1 MLSHFVGMAV
11 VRRPPASLSSSAAL
25 HRRPPL
31 PRPVFSYPRSLFSF
45 SSPLGKTRICC
56 SAQRQALFNR
66 IAPIY
71 DDLNDLLSLGLH
83 RSWKRMCISWSGAKK
98 GDRALDLC
106 CGSGDL
112 TFLLSQKVGLQGE
125 VCGLDFSREQ
135 LSIASVRQDLYW
147 KASYQNIQWIE
158 GDALNLPFPDCYFDA
173 ITMGYGLRNLVD
185 RQKALREIFR
195 VLKPGSKVSILDFNK
210 STSNLVN
217 TAQVLCSPI
226 LTKPKPCLIFL
237 SFISFLFLLYWET
250 TKDLCFHGL
259 GMDARQGSRSRCK
272 QLRAFARVRV
282 LERINC

>member
-1 MLSHFVGMAV
+1 MY
-11 VRRPPASLSSSAAL
+11 ASVLAL
-25 HRRPPL
+25 LFPYSICFL
-31 PRPVFSYPRSLFSF
+31 CFSF
-45 SSPLGKTRICC
+45 SNSEWKWK
-56 SAQRQALFNR
+56 
-66 IAPIY
+66 
-71 DDLNDLLSLGLH
+71 LNDLLSLGLH

-125 VCGLDFSREQ
+125 VRL
-135 LSIASVRQDLYW
+135 LAASSELHFLCHLE
-147 KASYQNIQWIE
+147 WIE

-217 TAQVLCSPI
+217 TAQEWMLDKVVVPVASNYGLSQEYEYLKGSI
-226 LTKPKPCLIFL
+226 AEFLTGKELESLVDEIGFSKARHYEIGGGFMGNLMA
-237 SFISFLFLLYWET
+237 
-250 TKDLCFHGL
+250 TK
-259 GMDARQGSRSRCK
+259 
-272 QLRAFARVRV
+272 
-282 LERINC
+282 

>member
-1 MLSHFVGMAV
+1 MPAV
-11 VRRPPASLSSSAAL
+11 CRPPASPSSSAAL

-31 PRPVFSYPRSLFSF
+31 PRPVFGLPRSLFF
-45 SSPLGKTRICC
+45 IPSPLRKTRIRC
-56 SAQRQALFNR
+56 SSQRQALFNR

-112 TFLLSQKVGLQGE
+112 TFLLSQKV
-125 VCGLDFSREQ
+125 CGLDFSREQ

-158 GDALNLPFPDCYFDA
+158 GDALDLPFSDCYFDA

-210 STSNLVN
+210 STSSLIN
-217 TAQVLCSPI
+217 TAQEWMLDNVVVPVASTYGLSQEYKYLKGSI
-226 LTKPKPCLIFL
+226 AEFLTGKELEKLVDEIGFSKARHYEIGGGFMGNL
-237 SFISFLFLLYWET
+237 VA
-250 TKDLCFHGL
+250 TK
-259 GMDARQGSRSRCK
+259 
-272 QLRAFARVRV
+272 
-282 LERINC
+282 

>member
-217 TAQVLCSPI
+217 TAQEWMLDKVVVPVASNYGLSQEYEYLKGSI
-226 LTKPKPCLIFL
+226 AEFLTGKELEKLVDEIGFSKARHYEIGGGFMGNL
-237 SFISFLFLLYWET
+237 VA
-250 TKDLCFHGL
+250 TK
-259 GMDARQGSRSRCK
+259 
-272 QLRAFARVRV
+272 
-282 LERINC
+282 